1 MPTTSP
7 NRYLPQLPH
16 TADRIRPWILLFL
29 IWLSGWGISTI
40 YSLFTLG
47 SAENSD
53 NPWSSGLDALLNTT
67 LLTGTSLA
75 CLIIA
80 LRTYKIRPA
89 ALGLTIP
96 LRPTS
101 LYWLPAAFLMA
112 LGAVLILNL
121 TQDLITTLTP
131 VTPQNSPNTI
141 PDHEAKYTLLSVIIS
156 GPAEELCLITAL
168 ITLPRIALPHHPHT
182 ATLIGILLA
191 LAARVGLHIYYG
203 PGLAPAYGVWALLL
217 IGVWW
222 ITPSVWGQFAAH
234 LAYNVFSVATRTS
247 LDTSLWE
254 TIYHVLAGVGI
265 ALIIIHVMLLVA
277 TRGRR
282 GRALRSAA

>member
-131 VTPQNSPNTI
+131 VTPPTPSPTTKPNT
-141 PDHEAKYTLLSVIIS
+141 PSSASS
-156 GPAEELCLITAL
+156 SPAPPKNSASS
-168 ITLPRIALPHHPHT
+168 PHSSPC
-182 ATLIGILLA
+182 
-191 LAARVGLHIYYG
+191 
-203 PGLAPAYGVWALLL
+203 PASPYPT
-217 IGVWW
+217 
-222 ITPSVWGQFAAH
+222 TPTPQH
-234 LAYNVFSVATRTS
+234 
-247 LDTSLWE
+247 
-254 TIYHVLAGVGI
+254 
-265 ALIIIHVMLLVA
+265 
-277 TRGRR
+277 
-282 GRALRSAA
+282 